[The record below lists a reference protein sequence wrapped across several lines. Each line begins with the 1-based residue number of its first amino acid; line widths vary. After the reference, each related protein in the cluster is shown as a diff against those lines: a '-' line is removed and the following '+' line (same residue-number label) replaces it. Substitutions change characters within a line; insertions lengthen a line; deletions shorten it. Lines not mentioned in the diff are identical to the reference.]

1 MANFSGS
8 LRTNE
13 IFGALFNMIIS
24 QTMLSPD
31 LDVDDFVGQFRVDG
45 TLYGDTKLYYSAD
58 VLGSKAWGND
68 SEAANLLALH
78 RPDAPECQAV
88 TISNFRQISL
98 TLDDYLSKR
107 AWADEGAFSQFQA
120 VMLGMIGETK
130 KVIDYTMLATFIG
143 TETATTGSQL
153 QYAGANPTAQKIAET
168 IANILVDMKRPS
180 REYNNYEH
188 MRAYAP
194 AKLKMIWNAKYIN
207 QIKKLDLPTIFNAEM
222 VDVVNGDV
230 LPPEYFGEVK
240 TGAVTVTAADVTAK
254 KYRFLIEID
263 KGGKHYF
270 PGDVAPA
277 GSYTPSTDNDGDPML
292 YEVKSDIIC
301 KIIGVGAVPFMSAF
315 EVGTS
320 FFNAKSLTTNHYLTW
335 GYSDL
340 THLDDKPFV
349 TVYAKAKPTT

>member
-1 MANFSGS
+1 MAAFSGS
-8 LRTNE
+8 LRANE
-13 IFGALFNMIIS
+13 IFGTLFNMIIS

-58 VLGSKAWGND
+58 VLGSKAWTND
-68 SEAANLLALH
+68 SEASNLLALH

-107 AWADEGAFSQFQA
+107 AWADEGAFAQFQS

-143 TETATTGSQL
+143 TEESATGSQT
-153 QYAGANPTAQKIAET
+153 QKTGTATPTAQQIAEK

-180 REYNNYEH
+180 REYNNYGH

-230 LPPEYFGEVK
+230 LPPEYFGSRN
-240 TGAVTVTAADVTAK
+240 TASVTVAAADVTAK
-254 KYRFLIEID
+254 KYRFLVEKDI
-263 KGGKHYF
+263 GTGANAKHYF
-270 PGDVAPA
+270 PGDVVPTGTYAA
-277 GSYTPSTDNDGDPML
+277 GEI
-292 YEVKSDIIC
+292 YEVKDDIIC
-301 KIIGVGAVPFMSAF
+301 KIIGVGSVPFMSAF

-349 TVYAKAKPTT
+349 TVYAKA